1 MDGQAGQEP
10 LAGARV
16 LVVEDEVIVSM
27 LIEDILLDAGATV
40 VGPAARVAQA
50 LALVD
55 GTDDGPL
62 DAALLD
68 VNLLNETT
76 APVAAALR
84 ERGVPFVFA
93 TGYGASGLPPG
104 FEGAPV
110 LQKPFQEHD
119 LRAALAALLS
129 PAGAR

>member
-1 MDGQAGQEP
+1 MDGQAGQGA

-16 LVVEDEVIVSM
+16 LVVEDEAIVSM

-104 FEGAPV
+104 FEDAPV

-119 LRAALAALLS
+119 LRAALVALLS